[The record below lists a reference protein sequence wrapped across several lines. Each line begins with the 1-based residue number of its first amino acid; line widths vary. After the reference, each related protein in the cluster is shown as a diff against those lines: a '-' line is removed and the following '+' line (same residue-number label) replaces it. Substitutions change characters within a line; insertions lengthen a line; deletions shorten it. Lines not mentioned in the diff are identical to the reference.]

1 GAGHNRAA
9 VKALHRGN
17 DPRVVGGHNYAVNF
31 SSLAGAL
38 VNMLNQVF
46 SRLAQQRLARQPA
59 GVITGG
65 NNNGGFHA
73 RPLCRKVREA
83 VLDSLAIRSARLNA
97 TGAGSRLSALSA
109 LFLRSFFEPERKN
122 TFLD

>member
-1 GAGHNRAA
+1 MIGAGHNRAA

-17 DPRVVGGHNYAVNF
+17 DPRVVGGHDHAVDVPRLTGTF
-31 SSLAGAL
+31 

-46 SRLAQQRLARQPA
+46 ACLAQQRLARQPA
-59 GVITGG
+59 GMMTSG

-73 RPLCRKVREA
+73 RPPCRKVREA

-109 LFLRSFFEPERKN
+109 LFLRSFFE
-122 TFLD
+122 

>member
-1 GAGHNRAA
+1 MIGAGHNRAA
-9 VKALHRGN
+9 VKPLHRGN
-17 DPRVVGGHNYAVNF
+17 DPGVVGGHNYAVNF

-46 SRLAQQRLARQPA
+46 ACIAQQRLARQTA

-73 RPLCRKVREA
+73 RPPCRKVREA

-97 TGAGSRLSALSA
+97 TGGSSSYSAKA
-109 LFLRSFFEPERKN
+109 PAFLIS
-122 TFLD
+122 L